1 MVTNNIINNIIMVN
15 NNIIMVSNP
24 NVIHVSSLLN

>member
-1 MVTNNIINNIIMVN
+1 MVNNNIINNIIMVN